1 MKRLGYSAM
10 KFLPAMA
17 LTLFITVGVSSCGN
31 KGDNGGVKETAAQ
44 IDSAK
49 NAGRE
54 AARRIIVRE
63 WTDSMAFQNA
73 VLEARAAKSVYEM
86 AHRTKSVAAFDSA
99 FISTIRTTRPDL
111 ARQLQ

>member
-1 MKRLGYSAM
+1 M

-31 KGDNGGVKETAAQ
+31 
-44 IDSAK
+44 K